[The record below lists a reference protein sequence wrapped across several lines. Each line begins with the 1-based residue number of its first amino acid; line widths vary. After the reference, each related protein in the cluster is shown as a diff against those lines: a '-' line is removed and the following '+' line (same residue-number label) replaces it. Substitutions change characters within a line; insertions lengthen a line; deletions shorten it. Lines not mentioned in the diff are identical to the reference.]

1 MCFFCRA
8 WIFDP
13 PLIFDPLPYGHCQ
26 CVGNFSGWK
35 HGNHQSFTTDKIILS
50 LQKYA
55 PLAYWSSTRTCE
67 ITRDGFGPSSWSIIF
82 HAFLHFTWREPPK
95 LLGPFRSLSDSDHC
109 PIKHFSEI
117 EQHNGYLYLPHEN
130 YRLPYHPGW
139 RFYLSTTR
147 EPPRMPWPGPFQA
160 RLRSRDVSP
169 GRCVKHGAQNMWL
182 LCLICMA
189 NGPKFF
195 MMCIK
200 KNAGRFDDSQV
211 WLETMD
217 CTGSYV

>member
-1 MCFFCRA
+1 MG
-8 WIFDP
+8 
-13 PLIFDPLPYGHCQ
+13 LVHHL
-26 CVGNFSGWK
+26 
-35 HGNHQSFTTDKIILS
+35 
-50 LQKYA
+50 
-55 PLAYWSSTRTCE
+55 
-67 ITRDGFGPSSWSIIF
+67 GPSSSTL
-82 HAFLHFTWREPPK
+82 FLHFTWREPPK

-200 KNAGRFDDSQV
+200 KKRRQIWWFTSMIGNYGLHRLLCLVS
-211 WLETMD
+211 WLVLDHPFLRVNDLTHIH
-217 CTGSYV
+217 GSTNPKNGHPEL